1 MKVKSIK
8 GKSTE
13 EIQGAIAESKLGSIK
28 RKITKP

>member
-13 EIQGAIAESKLGSIK
+13 EIQRALTESKLGSIK